1 VCCFEL
7 LRVMQLLPQG
17 FYGQTD
23 ETIRDGI
30 RD

>member
-1 VCCFEL
+1 VPLEL
-7 LRVMQLLPQG
+7 LGMMQLLPQG

-23 ETIRDGI
+23 ETEREGI